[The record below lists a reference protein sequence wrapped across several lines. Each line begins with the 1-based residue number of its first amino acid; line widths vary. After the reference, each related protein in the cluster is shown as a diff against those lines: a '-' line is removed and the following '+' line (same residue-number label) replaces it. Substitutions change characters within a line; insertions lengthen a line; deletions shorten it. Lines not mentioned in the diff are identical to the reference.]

1 MLATGSDRVEVS
13 AMNPLLF
20 VNWHRVHRRFRALMW
35 IVACVLAIV
44 VLFHAVP
51 TRAQSRPAAHRP
63 MPALSGAA
71 HEHAKWR
78 P

>member
-1 MLATGSDRVEVS
+1 
-13 AMNPLLF
+13 MNPLLF

-35 IVACVLAIV
+35 IVACVLAVV

-51 TRAQSRPAAHRP
+51 TQAYSERSRHPSAPLTSPAV
-63 MPALSGAA
+63 G
-71 HEHAKWR
+71 HAKWR